1 MGLFGFGKKDK
12 SASGNGASG
21 ADAKPVDEGFKPNQR
36 KAKSWFDQ
44 AHKVADT
51 QNFDYAL
58 DCFIHG
64 LGFDPAD
71 MKEHEALYDVAKRR
85 TLTGGKG
92 PTFSEKNFGGGKTP
106 VEKLVN
112 SEKLWAKDPKNADY
126 ALTTMTRAVEAH
138 GELEHVDLSPVV
150 NWVGERLLEMTM
162 GKAAGTKAMFEKMM
176 ANFEQVENYK
186 LAVEACRRALMIA
199 PGDGELLDRLKN
211 LDAQK
216 AIVEARMTGKEGGF
230 REGIKDK
237 DKQAAIQDEIAI
249 GSTDEVKLRNIKR
262 NRDALA
268 AKPDDLDLRLKLVAA
283 LREMADDEHDE
294 EAIKILKESW
304 EKSDQYRFKEQ
315 MGEIIIKQFQRQMRM
330 LKETLAQNPADESL
344 KKDIEKLHHD
354 QVMFELAEFEE
365 RVKNYPTIMK
375 WRFEWAKRLVAVKR
389 HEEAVAIFQ
398 DASADLKIRVPCM
411 AGMAECYLAL
421 EWLDPAIDTLK
432 SAIAA
437 HPLPGD
443 ALGLWLKYLLI
454 TALERQARK
463 LGSLDHAREAQS
475 VASTIL
481 QLDIRYR
488 DIRDRVSKLKQ
499 LVDELVK
506 KATP

>member
-199 PGDGELLDRLKN
+199 PGDGELPLLDYLAALPRDL
-211 LDAQK
+211 
-216 AIVEARMTGKEGGF
+216 IVGLEIPIRSEALAGLGPRARMTRCVEAT
-230 REGIKDK
+230 R
-237 DKQAAIQDEIAI
+237 
-249 GSTDEVKLRNIKR
+249 
-262 NRDALA
+262 AL
-268 AKPDDLDLRLKLVAA
+268 
-283 LREMADDEHDE
+283 
-294 EAIKILKESW
+294 
-304 EKSDQYRFKEQ
+304 
-315 MGEIIIKQFQRQMRM
+315 
-330 LKETLAQNPADESL
+330 LAQLDER
-344 KKDIEKLHHD
+344 D
-354 QVMFELAEFEE
+354 Q
-365 RVKNYPTIMK
+365 R
-375 WRFEWAKRLVAVKR
+375 
-389 HEEAVAIFQ
+389 
-398 DASADLKIRVPCM
+398 
-411 AGMAECYLAL
+411 G
-421 EWLDPAIDTLK
+421 
-432 SAIAA
+432 
-437 HPLPGD
+437 
-443 ALGLWLKYLLI
+443 
-454 TALERQARK
+454 
-463 LGSLDHAREAQS
+463 
-475 VASTIL
+475 
-481 QLDIRYR
+481 
-488 DIRDRVSKLKQ
+488 
-499 LVDELVK
+499 
-506 KATP
+506 